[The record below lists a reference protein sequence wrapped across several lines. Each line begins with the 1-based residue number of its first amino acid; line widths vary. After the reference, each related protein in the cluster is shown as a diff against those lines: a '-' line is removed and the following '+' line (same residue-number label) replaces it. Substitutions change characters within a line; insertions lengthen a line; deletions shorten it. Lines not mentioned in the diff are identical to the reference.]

1 MQAGAVPWAGGLRGY
16 GDALSTND
24 ILLGIGLVL
33 ALAVGSQLTG
43 RWLGL
48 PAIVVLLPAGFLAG
62 AVTDDVHPD
71 QLMGALFQPFVSLAV
86 GIILFEAGLRLSF
99 DEIAPRVRGPVA
111 RLIAVGVS
119 VTLVIVAA
127 TVAAL
132 FSGLATGV
140 AILIG
145 AILVVSGPTVVL
157 PLLAFIRPAR
167 EVRTLLKWEG
177 VLVDPVG
184 ALIGVLVFQGVQ
196 SGRAGGAV
204 WRPGEFFGGMLVGA
218 AVGAAGAVV
227 LFVLL
232 REVQRSAPA
241 MVISTT
247 LAVVVGSVVVADL
260 LRDDTGFVAATLMGI
275 ILGNQHLL
283 PLSRRVDVTAVLGF
297 HEALVQLLIGV
308 MFILIAASV
317 TTDEVRH
324 VLGRSL
330 VLVAVIV
337 LVVRPLAVMLA
348 TWRSEFSVRERA
360 FVAWLAPRGIVAG
373 ATASAF
379 SLQLEQQGFA
389 GAERILPI
397 VFIVIFATVVLY
409 GLTAPLV
416 ARSLG
421 VAGQE
426 RGLVLVVGGEA
437 WARQMAAAIQSA
449 GASVRMW
456 VGPSQDRDAARAAG
470 IDAGQGGMLLDSVN
484 REAELEE
491 VTDALLLTRSDDFNA
506 LAAGELR
513 RELGHDHVFRVA
525 PDHETADLLPP
536 PNDTMPIGSAELT
549 HSELRERVAA
559 GWRILTRHG
568 ASVQPGDIAL
578 LAVAADGRV
587 GLHGT
592 STPVAATVVLS
603 PP

>member
-1 MQAGAVPWAGGLRGY
+1 MKAGAVPWSGGRRGY

-283 PLSRRVDVTAVLGF
+283 PVSRRVDVTAVLGF

-348 TWRSEFSVRERA
+348 MWRSEFSVRERA

-409 GLTAPLV
+409 GLTAPLL

-456 VGPSQDRDAARAAG
+456 VGPSQDRDAARAVG

-536 PNDTMPIGSAELT
+536 PNDTVPIGSAELT

-578 LAVAADGRV
+578 LVVAADGRV
-587 GLHGT
+587 SLHGT